1 MVEVTACVC
10 GSPVESESRNNSVAV
25 QCGYVGCE
33 TLWVRTFTLWLPRLL
48 LTSPQF
54 HLECLNFEVAPRN
67 WRCPNH
73 IRPTKRQRC

>member
-1 MVEVTACVC
+1 MMEVTACIC
-10 GSPVESESRNNSVAV
+10 GKPVESELKNTDTAV
-25 QCGYVGCE
+25 QCGYRGCE
-33 TLWVRTFTLWLPRLL
+33 TLW
-48 LTSPQF
+48 F